1 MISFDQDPRFQ
12 VVGFDLG
19 RSVVGQDPRDGEQP
33 LTGDAGRGAAE
44 QILGHLRQIG
54 DILAVL
60 LLQ

>member
-1 MISFDQDPRFQ
+1 MAGRP
-12 VVGFDLG
+12 VV
-19 RSVVGQDPRDGEQP
+19 RQDPRDGEQP

-44 QILGHLRQIG
+44 EILGHLRQIG